1 MIFFLSSFVKKDLE
15 EVLTKIDKVVKKD
28 GLVMI
33 RDYGLYDLA
42 MIRNDKKG
50 NMIEQNCFKKGYGLV
65 VQYFSKEGLGE
76 LFGKM
81 GYEELQ
87 NEYCTIE
94 RENKKTGVNLS
105 RVFINAKF
113 RKK

>member
-1 MIFFLSSFVKKDLE
+1 MKKDLE

-76 LFGKM
+76 LF
-81 GYEELQ
+81 
-87 NEYCTIE
+87 
-94 RENKKTGVNLS
+94 
-105 RVFINAKF
+105 F
-113 RKK
+113 